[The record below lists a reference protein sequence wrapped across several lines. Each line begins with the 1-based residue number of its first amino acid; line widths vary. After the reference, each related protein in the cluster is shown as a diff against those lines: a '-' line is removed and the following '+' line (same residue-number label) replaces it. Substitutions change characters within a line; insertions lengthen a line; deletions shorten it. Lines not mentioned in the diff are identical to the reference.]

1 MEYLTIEEK
10 ASLTGYFVL
19 IDEHIK
25 KCQSLGVSAEY
36 WENKKVI
43 FQNAYD
49 KIRKNPSL
57 EVIEIRKKYEN
68 TEPCKH

>member
-19 IDEHIK
+19 IDDQIER
-25 KCQSLGVSAEY
+25 CQSIGVSAEF
-36 WENKKVI
+36 WENQKVI
-43 FQNAYD
+43 FQKAYD
-49 KIRKNPSL
+49 KISKNPSL

-68 TEPCKH
+68 TESCKH

>member
-36 WENKKVI
+36 WENQKVI

>member
-25 KCQSLGVSAEY
+25 KCQSIGVSTEY
-36 WENKKVI
+36 WEKQKAI
-43 FQNAYD
+43 FQKAYD
-49 KIRKNPSL
+49 KITKNPSL
-57 EVIEIRKKYEN
+57 EIIEMRKKSQIN
-68 TEPCKH
+68 